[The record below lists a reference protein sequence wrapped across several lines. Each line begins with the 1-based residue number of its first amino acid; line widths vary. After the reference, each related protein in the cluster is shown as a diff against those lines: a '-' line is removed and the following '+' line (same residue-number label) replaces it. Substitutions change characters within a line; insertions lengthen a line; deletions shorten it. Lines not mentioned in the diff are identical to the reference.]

1 MIIYIDENMPPQL
14 AEGLHI
20 LQYPLSLKEN
30 LEVEVKSIK
39 TVFGAGIKDEDWI
52 PLAGQQGACIITQD
66 FNIQRTRH
74 QKALCQEHQLGLF
87 FFRPPSKTGLSY
99 WEMVEMCIEK
109 WPQILKIARREER
122 PFAYRCSQRKNFERL
137 E

>member
-14 AEGLHI
+14 AAGLHI
-20 LQYPLSLKEN
+20 LQHPLSLREN
-30 LEVEVKSIK
+30 IEVEVKSIK
-39 TVFGAGIKDEDWI
+39 TVFGAGTKDEDWI

-66 FNIQRTRH
+66 YNILRTRH
-74 QKALCQEHQLGLF
+74 QKALCEEHQLGMF
-87 FFRPPSKTGLSY
+87 FFRPPSKNGLTY

-109 WPQILKIARREER
+109 WPDILKIARREAK
-122 PFAYRCSQRKNFERL
+122 PFAYRCSLRKKFERL